1 MEYSV
6 NFANYTI
13 GETAYEAVAEVCRP
27 FGKRIFLIG
36 GKLAMQAGKEK
47 LESQIKGSELSIV
60 REEVF
65 GEECTYARMD
75 ELAEEAKASEADMIF
90 GMGGGKALD
99 TAKGTAEKAG
109 LPVFT
114 FPTIAATC
122 AATTALSVVYRED
135 GNFDSFYFFEK
146 PARHSF
152 IDTQI
157 IAEAPEKYL
166 RAGMGDTLGKYF
178 ECHFA
183 ARGDRLEH
191 SSALGREISNM
202 CYFPL
207 LEYAEA
213 ALEECRH
220 KKAGKALEQAV
231 LANIVSTGLVSLLVL
246 DQYNCAVAH
255 SVYYGL
261 VLLDGFEAENLH
273 GDVVAY
279 GVLVQLLVDGEEEK
293 AKEMKTP
300 EELLAFAEE
309 NGIEMTKEKADAY
322 FKQFGTSS
330 GNIADDE
337 LENVSGGKFDEMGGG
352 EPTPGWRCRKCGRF
366 IPESMKVILCYT
378 GRCLHCYSE
387 MNIDPE
393 NPEEMGY

>member
-1 MEYSV
+1 MVYSV

-157 IAEAPEKYL
+157 IAASVRNPIHVIDCAL
-166 RAGMGDTLGKYF
+166 AGADIATVPYNVLMQMVK
-178 ECHFA
+178 H
-183 ARGDRLEH
+183 
-191 SSALGREISNM
+191 
-202 CYFPL
+202 PL
-207 LEYAEA
+207 
-213 ALEECRH
+213 
-220 KKAGKALEQAV
+220 
-231 LANIVSTGLVSLLVL
+231 T
-246 DQYNCAVAH
+246 DQ
-255 SVYYGL
+255 
-261 VLLDGFEAENLH
+261 
-273 GDVVAY
+273 
-279 GVLVQLLVDGEEEK
+279 
-293 AKEMKTP
+293 
-300 EELLAFAEE
+300 
-309 NGIEMTKEKADAY
+309 GIEK
-322 FKQFGTSS
+322 FKKDYIAVFG
-330 GNIADDE
+330 E
-337 LENVSGGKFDEMGGG
+337 
-352 EPTPGWRCRKCGRF
+352 
-366 IPESMKVILCYT
+366 
-378 GRCLHCYSE
+378 
-387 MNIDPE
+387 
-393 NPEEMGY
+393 

>member
-1 MEYSV
+1 
-6 NFANYTI
+6 
-13 GETAYEAVAEVCRP
+13 
-27 FGKRIFLIG
+27 
-36 GKLAMQAGKEK
+36 
-47 LESQIKGSELSIV
+47 
-60 REEVF
+60 
-65 GEECTYARMD
+65 
-75 ELAEEAKASEADMIF
+75 
-90 GMGGGKALD
+90 
-99 TAKGTAEKAG
+99 
-109 LPVFT
+109 
-114 FPTIAATC
+114 
-122 AATTALSVVYRED
+122 
-135 GNFDSFYFFEK
+135 
-146 PARHSF
+146 
-152 IDTQI
+152 
-157 IAEAPEKYL
+157 
-166 RAGMGDTLGKYF
+166 MGDTLGKYF

-293 AKEMKTP
+293 AKEMKTFLKNLKIRTTLKEMGASVKRETLREVLHEIVTGP
-300 EELLAFAEE
+300 DMEHIPYEITEDMVYDAMVKVEELV
-309 NGIEMTKEKADAY
+309 G
-322 FKQFGTSS
+322 
-330 GNIADDE
+330 
-337 LENVSGGKFDEMGGG
+337 
-352 EPTPGWRCRKCGRF
+352 
-366 IPESMKVILCYT
+366 
-378 GRCLHCYSE
+378 
-387 MNIDPE
+387 
-393 NPEEMGY
+393 